1 MVAQAPGCRIVIR
14 QRIYNPAQ
22 LTPEELK
29 ASFIARHETLVQ
41 LLRLLAEQK
50 PGHPCQHV
58 ILVGPRGMGKTTL
71 GLSFLQAVREDPEL
85 ASTWQPV
92 PFHEESYDIGSLAD
106 LWLAALRHLTR
117 ATGEE
122 RWAEGADG
130 IHRDEVDADR
140 LTGFAL
146 AALLDFCEEQR
157 KRLILFVE
165 NLDIVFEQLRDE
177 REVHALRAALMEHD
191 EILLIGSAN
200 SVFDAIRSH
209 GEPFYEFF
217 RLVTLSGLDRDEC
230 RGLVETL
237 AHQDDRS
244 GSGVPFDIDE
254 GRLETIRH
262 LTGGNP
268 RLLVLACRMLLESPA
283 GTAIEDLER
292 LIDEQTPY
300 FKARIEALPVQARKV
315 FHCLA
320 EAWSPLL
327 AREVADRAKLSS
339 SHASSQLRQLT
350 DKGYVREVRLSEE
363 KRGRYEVGD
372 RFYNLYYVIRFS
384 RTGRARLER
393 LVEFLHQ
400 LFGPVGMRHT
410 YATALDALRT
420 RELSK
425 EDLSDWLKVLVG
437 RVARDEGYTD
447 RQPWL
452 KEAIRLSA
460 EKLGSANMSGELAM
474 IVAAERWGRPDM
486 AGVALHAILE
496 AVAGDAQKAEDAFN
510 DLLVTQP
517 VREPLLRVPLG
528 LAQYRQGKFGDALA
542 SFRVA
547 ATQLGS
553 GGELVEVADTLEV
566 TSLHGLTMFGQ
577 GFALL
582 GLRRPQDAVALVD
595 EALALEQPSEPA
607 YRFAH
612 SLVLLRLGSELAGA
626 GREDC
631 AVRAWSYAGRLA
643 TPDDPPELRRLCM
656 SATLQ
661 TSHLPLMQQKL
672 DETIAALETTRDL
685 FDPEDPA
692 PLRHDGLL
700 ALIMMSMAYFAHGQP
715 RQANAALSAVAEYHR
730 PDDPVEVRRITSRR
744 LARISS
750 AFNAISPPE
759 VAEMVA
765 RQATEIDPDCALA
778 WSALAETLLRH
789 QQRSRLPDA
798 ELCSRRALELAPD
811 DDNVLR
817 TLYAV
822 LRRRRKRKEARDLLR
837 RVPNAHRMDATQRG
851 MLRWLDVF
859 IAGVAEGHATYVKQ
873 LIAEAGV
880 TDTMEPLWHAVRAEL
895 GEEIGPL
902 PVEVMAAVDEV
913 RRKIAERRD

>member
-1 MVAQAPGCRIVIR
+1 MIR

-29 ASFIARHETLVQ
+29 ASFIARHETLTQ

-71 GLSFLQAVREDPEL
+71 GLSFLQSVREDPEL

-140 LTGFAL
+140 LAGFAL
-146 AALLDFCEEQR
+146 ATLLNFCEERR

-165 NLDIVFEQLRDE
+165 NLDLVFEQLRDE

-200 SVFDAIRSH
+200 SVFEAIRSH

-217 RLVTLSGLDRDEC
+217 RLVTLPGLDGDEC

-244 GSGVPFDIDE
+244 GNGVPFDIDA

-350 DKGYVREVRLSEE
+350 DKGYVREVRLPEE

-400 LFGPVGMRHT
+400 LFGPVGMRHN
-410 YATALDALRT
+410 YAAALDALRT
-420 RELSK
+420 RTLSK
-425 EDLSDWLKVLVG
+425 E
-437 RVARDEGYTD
+437 
-447 RQPWL
+447 
-452 KEAIRLSA
+452 
-460 EKLGSANMSGELAM
+460 
-474 IVAAERWGRPDM
+474 
-486 AGVALHAILE
+486 
-496 AVAGDAQKAEDAFN
+496 AQ
-510 DLLVTQP
+510 Q
-517 VREPLLRVPLG
+517 
-528 LAQYRQGKFGDALA
+528 
-542 SFRVA
+542 
-547 ATQLGS
+547 
-553 GGELVEVADTLEV
+553 
-566 TSLHGLTMFGQ
+566 
-577 GFALL
+577 
-582 GLRRPQDAVALVD
+582 
-595 EALALEQPSEPA
+595 
-607 YRFAH
+607 
-612 SLVLLRLGSELAGA
+612 
-626 GREDC
+626 
-631 AVRAWSYAGRLA
+631 
-643 TPDDPPELRRLCM
+643 
-656 SATLQ
+656 
-661 TSHLPLMQQKL
+661 
-672 DETIAALETTRDL
+672 
-685 FDPEDPA
+685 
-692 PLRHDGLL
+692 
-700 ALIMMSMAYFAHGQP
+700 
-715 RQANAALSAVAEYHR
+715 
-730 PDDPVEVRRITSRR
+730 
-744 LARISS
+744 
-750 AFNAISPPE
+750 
-759 VAEMVA
+759 
-765 RQATEIDPDCALA
+765 
-778 WSALAETLLRH
+778 
-789 QQRSRLPDA
+789 
-798 ELCSRRALELAPD
+798 
-811 DDNVLR
+811 
-817 TLYAV
+817 
-822 LRRRRKRKEARDLLR
+822 
-837 RVPNAHRMDATQRG
+837 G

-859 IAGVAEGHATYVKQ
+859 IEGVAQGHAPYVKQ

-880 TDTMEPLWHAVRAEL
+880 TETMEPLWHAVRAEL
-895 GEEIGPL
+895 GEELGPL

-913 RRKIAERRD
+913 RGKIAEIRD

>member
-1 MVAQAPGCRIVIR
+1 MIR

-29 ASFIARHETLVQ
+29 ASFIARHETLAQ

-130 IHRDEVDADR
+130 IHRDQVDVDR

-350 DKGYVREVRLSEE
+350 DKGYVREARLPEE

-410 YATALDALRT
+410 YAAALDALRT
-420 RELSK
+420 RALSK

-437 RVARDEGYTD
+437 RVARDEGYTE

-452 KEAIRLSA
+452 KEAIRLSV
-460 EKLGSANMSGELAM
+460 EKLGNADVSSELAT
-474 IVAAERWGRPDM
+474 IIAAERWGRPDM
-486 AGVALHAILE
+486 ARVGYNALYE
-496 AVAGDAQKAEDAFN
+496 ALAGDAQKAEDAFN
-510 DLLVTQP
+510 DILLTHSGMD
-517 VREPLLRVPLG
+517 PLLRLPLG
-528 LAQYRQGKFGDALA
+528 LAQYRQCKFGDALA
-542 SFRVA
+542 SFRDA
-547 ATQLGS
+547 ATNLGS
-553 GGELVEVADTLEV
+553 GGELAEVADTLEV
-566 TSLHGLTMFGQ
+566 TSLQGLAMFGQ

-582 GLRRPQDAVALVD
+582 GSDRSQDAVAVVD
-595 EALALEQPSEPA
+595 EALALEQPSESA

-612 SLVLLRLGSELAGA
+612 SLVLLRLGGELAGA
-626 GREDC
+626 GRKEC
-631 AVRAWSYAGRLA
+631 AARAWAYAGGLA

-656 SATLQ
+656 SANLQ
-661 TSHLPLMQQKL
+661 TSQLPLFQRRL
-672 DETIAALETTRDL
+672 DETIAALETTRRL
-685 FDPEDPA
+685 FDPGDSA
-692 PLRHDGLL
+692 PLRHDGILV
-700 ALIMMSMAYFAHGQP
+700 LILMSIVYFDHGQP
-715 RQANAALSAVAEYHR
+715 RQANATLSTVAEYHR
-730 PDDPVEVRRITSRR
+730 PDDPLEVRRITSRR
-744 LARISS
+744 LARMCP
-750 AFNAISPPE
+750 AFNAIAPPE

-778 WSALAETLLRH
+778 WSALAETLLQH

-798 ELCSRRALELAPD
+798 EFYSRRALELAPD
-811 DDNVLR
+811 DENVLR

-837 RVPNAHRMDATQRG
+837 RVPNSHRMDATQRS

-859 IAGVAEGHATYVKQ
+859 IEGVAQGHAPYVKQ
-873 LIAEAGV
+873 MIAQAGM
-880 TDTMEPLWHAVRAEL
+880 TETMEPLWHAVRAEL

-902 PVEVMAAVDEV
+902 PVEVMAAVHEV
-913 RRKIAERRD
+913 RRKIAESRD

>member
-1 MVAQAPGCRIVIR
+1 MIR

-22 LTPEELK
+22 LTPLELK
-29 ASFIARHETLVQ
+29 ASFIARHKTLAQ

-92 PFHEESYDIGSLAD
+92 PFHEESYDIGSIAD

-117 ATGEE
+117 ATGDE
-122 RWAEGADG
+122 RWSEDAAG
-130 IHRDEVDADR
+130 IHRDEGDSDHLA
-140 LTGFAL
+140 GFAL
-146 AALLDFCEEQR
+146 AALLDFCEERR

-165 NLDIVFEQLRDE
+165 NLDLVFEQLRDQ
-177 REVHALRAALMEHD
+177 REVHALRAALIEHD
-191 EILLIGSAN
+191 EILLVGSAN
-200 SVFDAIRSH
+200 SVFDAIRNH

-217 RLVTLSGLDRDEC
+217 RLVTLPGLDRNEC

-237 AHQDDRS
+237 ARQDG
-244 GSGVPFDIDE
+244 GSGNRVLADFDE

-268 RLLVLACRMLLESPA
+268 RLLVLACRVLLESPL
-283 GTAIEDLER
+283 GPAIEDLER

-300 FKARIEALPVQARKV
+300 FKARIETLPVQARKV

-420 RELSK
+420 RVLSK

-447 RQPWL
+447 RHPWL
-452 KEAIRLSA
+452 KRAIRLSD
-460 EKLGSANMSGELAM
+460 EKLGNTDVSGELAT
-474 IVAAERWGRPDM
+474 IVAAERWGRADM
-486 AGVALHAILE
+486 SQVARHAIFE
-496 AVAGDAQKAEDAFN
+496 AVAGDAQKAEDAIN
-510 DLLVTQP
+510 DILVTQP
-517 VREPLLRVPLG
+517 GRNPLLWVPLG
-528 LAQYRQGKFGDALA
+528 LAQYRQAKFGDALA
-542 SFRVA
+542 SFRDA
-547 ATQLGS
+547 ASQLGS
-553 GGELVEVADTLEV
+553 GGELAEANALEV
-566 TSLHGLTMFGQ
+566 TSLHGLAMFGQ

-595 EALALEQPSEPA
+595 EALALEQPSDPA

-612 SLVLLRLGSELAGA
+612 SLVLLRLGGELVGA

-631 AVRAWSYAGRLA
+631 AVRAWSYAGGLA

-661 TSHLPLMQQKL
+661 TAHLPLSQRKL

-685 FDPEDPA
+685 SDPADPA

-700 ALIMMSMAYFAHGQP
+700 ALILMSMAYFGHGRP

-730 PDDPVEVRRITSRR
+730 PDDPLEVRRNTSRM
-744 LARISS
+744 LARMCP
-750 AFNAISPPE
+750 AFNAVGPPE
-759 VAEMVA
+759 AAELVA

-778 WSALAETLLRH
+778 WSALAETLLQY
-789 QQRSRLPDA
+789 QQRSRLPNA
-798 ELCSRRALELAPD
+798 EFCSRRALELAPD
-811 DDNVLR
+811 DDDVLR

-837 RVPNAHRMDATQRG
+837 RVPNAHLMDATQRG

-873 LIAEAGV
+873 LIAEAGM
-880 TDTMEPLWHAVRAEL
+880 TGTMEPLWHAVRAEL
-895 GEEIGPL
+895 GEEVGPL